1 MHVGPHNP
9 GYAYTMSGQQLVEV
23 EEEKDIG
30 VTVHRS
36 LKPTKHCRKAAGIAG
51 AVLRQLAR
59 NFHYRDRYVFKKLY
73 IQYVRPHLEFA
84 SPAWSPWQKEDIEIL
99 EKVQRKAVGMISGL
113 TGTTYEDKCKE
124 IGLET
129 LEQRREKQDLLQ
141 TCKILKTNNKH
152 GEQSLLVR
160 NKRQN
165 RAATRSTTD
174 PWSLVVPRSRLE
186 ITKQLYC
193 QGACIVEQTAGK
205 LKSL

>member
-1 MHVGPHNP
+1 M
-9 GYAYTMSGQQLVEV
+9 
-23 EEEKDIG
+23 
-30 VTVHRS
+30 
-36 LKPTKHCRKAAGIAG
+36 
-51 AVLRQLAR
+51 
-59 NFHYRDRYVFKKLY
+59 FKKLY

-165 RAATRSTTD
+165 GAATRSTTD

-186 ITKQLYC
+186 IRKHSF
-193 QGACIVEQTAGK
+193 TARAPVLWNK
-205 LKSL
+205 LPVNLRAFEDPKMFIRAMKSINSGMGGGPHEIR